1 MRKIKLSGLWRNTA
15 TRHINWEFWV
25 GSVKNPILE
34 GRAVLS
40 TAGLEVR
47 WRRRPRPSANWKPYC
62 VLHLYD
68 SPKQPPLKST
78 KVEEGKAIASLIP
91 ESEFVE
97 IAMAR
102 ITGRDLPSGPIAPL
116 SWEDRRQI

>member
-1 MRKIKLSGLWRNTA
+1 MRKIKLSGMRRNTA
-15 TRHINWEFWV
+15 GRNVVWEFWV
-25 GSVKNPILE
+25 GRVNNPTVE
-34 GRAVLS
+34 GRVIAS
-40 TAGLEVR
+40 TEGLEVR
-47 WRRRPRPSANWKPYC
+47 WRRRPRKSANWKPYC

-68 SPKQPPLKST
+68 SPHQPPLKPT

-102 ITGRDLPSGPIAPL
+102 ITGRYLPFRHITPL
-116 SWEDRRQI
+116 SWDNRRKI